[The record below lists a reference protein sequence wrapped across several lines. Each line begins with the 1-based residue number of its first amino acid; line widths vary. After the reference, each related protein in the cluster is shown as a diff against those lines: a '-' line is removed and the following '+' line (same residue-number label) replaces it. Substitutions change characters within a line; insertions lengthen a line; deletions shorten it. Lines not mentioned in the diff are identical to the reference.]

1 MSLKSTIDA
10 EIKAAMLA
18 KQSDKLLAL
27 RDVKKMILEEET
39 KPGRATA
46 ELSNEEEMRIVQKAI
61 KQRKDSIEIFEKQN
75 RTDLVEKEKAQIAV
89 IEAFLPKQMTED
101 ELRAALLEIKARIG
115 ASAPSDMGKMMG
127 VATKELAGK
136 AEGRAISAMV
146 KEVLAP

>member
-18 KQSDKLLAL
+18 KQADKLLAL
-27 RDVKKMILEEET
+27 RDIKKMILEEET
-39 KPGRATA
+39 KPGRAST
-46 ELSNEEEMRIVQKAI
+46 ELTTEEETRIVQKAV
-61 KQRKDSIEIFEKQN
+61 KQRKDSVEIFEKQG
-75 RTDLVEKEKAQIAV
+75 RTDLADKEKIQIAV
-89 IEAFLPKQMTED
+89 IEAYLPKQMTED
-101 ELRAALLEIKARIG
+101 ELRAALLEIKARVG

-146 KEVLAP
+146 KEVLN

>member
-39 KPGRATA
+39 KPGRATS
-46 ELSNEEEMRIVQKAI
+46 ELSSEEETRIVQKAV
-61 KQRKDSIEIFEKQN
+61 KQRKDSVEIFEKQN
-75 RTDLVEKEKAQIAV
+75 RADLADKEKVQIEV
-89 IEAFLPKQMTED
+89 IEAFLPKQMSEV
-101 ELRAALLEIKARIG
+101 ELRAALLEIKARVG

-146 KEVLAP
+146 KEILA